1 MKNAGSLITWI
12 AIFVAGFLTGVGFSA
27 WKLDSSSSQAPKSK
41 MSAPSPAP
49 DQMTELKNRITGLEK
64 MLLAQPDNVE
74 ATVQLAN
81 DYFDLGDYEKAVATY
96 QKALNLDPNNTDAM
110 TDMGVAYRRLK
121 KPEDS
126 VASFKKAL
134 EIKPDHPL
142 ALFNM
147 GIVLKDDL
155 KRPEEAV
162 VAWEKFLEVAGDS
175 PHSVMVKPWVQQLK
189 ESLKQQ

>member
-1 MKNAGSLITWI
+1 MKDVGSLITWI

-27 WKLDSSSSQAPKSK
+27 WKLDSPTGPTPKPQ
-41 MSAPSPAP
+41 MAQQTAP
-49 DQMTELKNRITGLEK
+49 DQASDIKSRIAGLEK
-64 MLLAQPDNVE
+64 MLASQPENVE

-81 DYFDLGDYEKAVATY
+81 DYFDIGNYDKAVEIY
-96 QKALNLDPNNTDAM
+96 QKAIALDPNNADVI

-121 KPEDS
+121 KPEEA
-126 VASFKKAL
+126 VAAFKRA
-134 EIKPDHPL
+134 IGVRPDQAL

-155 KRPEEAV
+155 KNPQEAI

-189 ESLKQQ
+189 ESLNQK